1 MKNVQTKEDVTINKV
16 QSFRSDTEKR
26 LRGYGSKM
34 EGQIE
39 EMHRRFGEEVQAY
52 MEKARAHMKDYMI
65 KSKAD
70 CAYFVQQED
79 PKRFVTSK
87 NKTLV

>member
-1 MKNVQTKEDVTINKV
+1 MLKETHMKNVQTKEDVTINKV

-39 EMHRRFGEEVQAY
+39 EMHRRFGEEV
-52 MEKARAHMKDYMI
+52 
-65 KSKAD
+65 
-70 CAYFVQQED
+70 
-79 PKRFVTSK
+79 
-87 NKTLV
+87 